1 MRRLVFLIAICA
13 GISAQTTPN
22 IGLNLPSYQTTNWN
36 VLLNQNFTILDNY
49 LGGVNAFP
57 NPLNAS
63 ILGSAQNISGGSL
76 GSISYQSSTGQ
87 TAMLAPNTTT
97 SVKFLCQ
104 QGTGLIGAAPQ
115 WCLSGSGSVSSFSTG
130 TWPSWLT
137 PSVTNPTTSPTLSVS
152 ASPIPV
158 SALQSYSVSINGTS
172 CSLGSSCMPPAA
184 AGTLSGT
191 TLSSG
196 VTYSSLTSVGTISS
210 GTWNGTPIANSFLAN
225 SYTTVNGQTC
235 SLGASC
241 TVSIGGS
248 ASGDLT
254 GSYPSPT
261 VYRVNGGLV
270 PSSAAVVGTNGAG
283 QLVANTGLI
292 SNSTSGNAATSTAA
306 GSLQGGVSG
315 SIPYQTD
322 TGITS
327 MLAPN
332 TSTATTFLCQ
342 TGTGS
347 VGSAPQWCAG
357 TGSGVTSVGLS
368 MPSQFTVVG
377 SPVNNIGTFSV
388 TLTNSTGNGSVVL
401 AGSPA
406 FSGVPTAPTASTG
419 TNTTQIATTAFVQSA
434 ISGGVVMVYPGAGI
448 PNSTG
453 TAWGTSYSTT
463 GSGNVV
469 LSTSASLVSPAM
481 TGTPTAPTATTGTNT
496 TQIAT
501 TAFVANAVSSSFPGV
516 GIANSNGTSWGT
528 SYSTTGSG
536 NVVLSSGATITSPA
550 LSGTPTAPTATS
562 GTNTTQI
569 ATTAFV
575 QAAVSSY
582 SIARTTITTGTST
595 VPAGNCLSS
604 STVSVSSVTT
614 SSTFVFTPQ
623 GSPVY
628 GWNSGSLF
636 FHAWPT
642 SGTINYEIC
651 NASVSSITPVSA
663 TWNVTV
669 Q

>member
-1 MRRLVFLIAICA
+1 
-13 GISAQTTPN
+13 
-22 IGLNLPSYQTTNWN
+22 
-36 VLLNQNFTILDNY
+36 
-49 LGGVNAFP
+49 
-57 NPLNAS
+57 
-63 ILGSAQNISGGSL
+63 
-76 GSISYQSSTGQ
+76 
-87 TAMLAPNTTT
+87 
-97 SVKFLCQ
+97 
-104 QGTGLIGAAPQ
+104 
-115 WCLSGSGSVSSFSTG
+115 
-130 TWPSWLT
+130 
-137 PSVTNPTTSPTLSVS
+137 
-152 ASPIPV
+152 
-158 SALQSYSVSINGTS
+158 
-172 CSLGSSCMPPAA
+172 
-184 AGTLSGT
+184 
-191 TLSSG
+191 
-196 VTYSSLTSVGTISS
+196 
-210 GTWNGTPIANSFLAN
+210 
-225 SYTTVNGQTC
+225 
-235 SLGASC
+235 
-241 TVSIGGS
+241 
-248 ASGDLT
+248 
-254 GSYPSPT
+254 
-261 VYRVNGGLV
+261 
-270 PSSAAVVGTNGAG
+270 
-283 QLVANTGLI
+283 
-292 SNSTSGNAATSTAA
+292 
-306 GSLQGGVSG
+306 
-315 SIPYQTD
+315 
-322 TGITS
+322 
-327 MLAPN
+327 
-332 TSTATTFLCQ
+332 
-342 TGTGS
+342 
-347 VGSAPQWCAG
+347 
-357 TGSGVTSVGLS
+357 
-368 MPSQFTVVG
+368 
-377 SPVNNIGTFSV
+377 
-388 TLTNSTGNGSVVL
+388 
-401 AGSPA
+401 
-406 FSGVPTAPTASTG
+406 
-419 TNTTQIATTAFVQSA
+419 
-434 ISGGVVMVYPGAGI
+434 MVYPGAGI

-642 SGTINYEIC
+642 SGTINYEKC